1 MKFGEFPIGEAHG
14 CILAHTIRLSD
25 VSLKKGKVLVS
36 NDLEKL
42 REAGITSVT
51 GVCLE
56 SGDVGEDSAAT
67 RIAKAVSGCNLK
79 ARPASTGRV
88 NLIANEDGI
97 FQIDIEKVININR
110 IDEAM
115 TLATL
120 PTNSRVR
127 AGQLVATVKI
137 IPFSVSEESLS
148 KLEAVAKTGEVQLAV
163 HGFQGKKVAL
173 ILSRLSGDA
182 EKLVGKRRQA
192 MEKRVF
198 SLSGSLIDVTICMH
212 TAVEVA
218 GALQSTYD
226 LRPDI
231 ILVFGASSIVDRA
244 DIIPAALTLAG
255 GEIVQLGMPVDPGN
269 LLLLGTLID
278 TTVIGVPSCAASL
291 KDNGFDWVL
300 ERLFAELPLDKD
312 HITAMAAGGL
322 LSEIS
327 TRPMPRE
334 LE

>member
-1 MKFGEFPIGEAHG
+1 MKFGDLPIGEARG

-25 VSLKKGKVLVS
+25 VSLKKGKVLVPT
-36 NDLEKL
+36 DIDKL
-42 REAGITSVT
+42 SAAGFTSVSV
-51 GVCLE
+51 VCLE
-56 SGDVGEDSAAT
+56 NGDVDEDSAAA

-79 ARPASTGRV
+79 ATPASTGRV

-148 KLEAVAKTGEVQLAV
+148 KLEAFAKTGEVQLSV
-163 HGFQGKKVAL
+163 HGFHGKRVAL
-173 ILSRLSGDA
+173 ILSRLIGDA

-278 TTVIGVPSCAASL
+278 ITVIGVPSCAASL

-322 LSEIS
+322 LSEIP